1 MYRGSEKSSMVKTAV
16 VAADILQKEIDVK
29 LLVGCSK
36 AEEDLIL
43 RFLNQTDFQKT
54 ILIRRGNEIPE
65 WGLTV
70 KERGQR
76 ALFFFLPKIS
86 KNARKW
92 APEEMNEI

>member
-1 MYRGSEKSSMVKTAV
+1 MKAASRYTAMPPSFDLAAESNEGGIAVYRGSEKSSMVKTAV

-65 WGLTV
+65 WGLTD
-70 KERGQR
+70 
-76 ALFFFLPKIS
+76 
-86 KNARKW
+86 
-92 APEEMNEI
+92 

>member
-1 MYRGSEKSSMVKTAV
+1 MVKTAV

-65 WGLTV
+65 WGLTD
-70 KERGQR
+70 
-76 ALFFFLPKIS
+76 
-86 KNARKW
+86 
-92 APEEMNEI
+92 